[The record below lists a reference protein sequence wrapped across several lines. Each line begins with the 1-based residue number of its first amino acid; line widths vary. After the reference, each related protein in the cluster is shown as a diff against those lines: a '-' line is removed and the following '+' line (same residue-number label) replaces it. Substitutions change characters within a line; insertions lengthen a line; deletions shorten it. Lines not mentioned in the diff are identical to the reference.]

1 MFNQETRIHAS
12 VGEQLIR
19 KFEDDL
25 TEGDVMVEQLF
36 KVYPVVGDYRTRHCF
51 KIGFYQTTFL
61 AKADD
66 FPSEV
71 PEKSFVDYNDILGG
85 KLDKTYLVGESI
97 SMPFIMH

>member
-1 MFNQETRIHAS
+1 MLQS
-12 VGEQLIR
+12 VTTHQKIWRRSNWGWCYGWTVIQS
-19 KFEDDL
+19 
-25 TEGDVMVEQLF
+25 V
-36 KVYPVVGDYRTRHCF
+36 PVVGDYRTRHCF